1 MAIAGDRI
9 RFKFQDPR
17 EQPNRLAERFYG
29 RVAYPDVRNPQQK
42 ALEYNRDLEQNEAKT
57 TNQVYNQQIYADI
70 QRRIKN
76 ALEQKER
83 FLNEIKYAP
92 NFEQADFY
100 KKQIQILD
108 NLINDLNLDLQRS
121 ALSAEYINT
130 VKDGDAKE
138 IADTRK
144 LEKVKN
150 IFGKPPAIAP
160 ELANKIKS
168 NLKLGGLDLE
178 LVEED
183 INERRRLKKN
193 TAQQTIA
200 GAMRQ
205 RLARNDFERQSK
217 ALDIISGAVRQ
228 TKAKKEIEKKKEEAQ
243 DERELIQ
250 RLEQQMEQRRF
261 LEQFREPSP
270 IMAQRPSRKKSKK
283 SKRK

>member
-130 VKDGDAKE
+130 VKDMDAKE

-144 LEKVKN
+144 LEIVKN